1 MCVSLLRH
9 SRLFKFLTKS
19 TDALTW
25 LEFPPQNSDSR
36 LCGEGIRL
44 TVPLN
49 LISFLKTEKNVK
61 LWFEEDKKPLL
72 SPFPPLLP
80 ICLAENGLLLNL
92 GPAEILVSQNFPFR
106 VEAWLHRLWGGR
118 DVSSIMERSK
128 DQSAIRDFFVHW
140 SDHSLDLR
148 PGQDDCYRLGQIKC
162 GKQHGFQNIE
172 I

>member
-1 MCVSLLRH
+1 M
-9 SRLFKFLTKS
+9 TKS

-61 LWFEEDKKPLL
+61 LWFEEDKKPPL
-72 SPFPPLLP
+72 SPFPPFCPFDFLRMSYFLFGTCWNP
-80 ICLAENGLLLNL
+80 Q
-92 GPAEILVSQNFPFR
+92 VSQNFPFR